1 MTTGVGGSDAATELE
16 AIRPM
21 LAGVAPIADAEYRM
35 RLQRAQS
42 LLADSGTAALYLNA
56 GTNLRYFT
64 GTVWSPS
71 ERLVGAILTA
81 EGELHYIAPAFE
93 RNTLRG
99 FMVLEGEL
107 HCWEEHEDPYLLV
120 ARIIS
125 GENRPPETIAV
136 DESAP
141 FFLVDGLSRAL
152 PQTRVLA
159 ATGITRGC
167 RARKSTA
174 ELALMQR
181 AKDITLQIHRHTAR
195 ILRPGITTAEVT
207 EFIHAAHRAAGTTGS
222 YFCIVL
228 FGPDSAF
235 PHGVARPKALED
247 GDMVLIDTGCQVE
260 GYISDITRSYVF
272 GEPTDQQREIWATE
286 KAAQQAA
293 FAAVAPG
300 KLCGAIDAAARGVVE
315 GAGLGPDYQLP
326 GLPHRTG
333 HGIGLEIH
341 EGPYLVQGDDTPLE
355 PGMCFSNEPMI
366 CVPGHFGV
374 RLEDHFHVTETG
386 AQWFT
391 RPSADIDDPFRGLPP
406 PPGDAAR

>member
-1 MTTGVGGSDAATELE
+1 MTRGVGGSDAATQLA

-21 LAGVAPIADAEYRM
+21 LAGIEPIAESEYRA
-35 RLQRAQS
+35 RRQRAQS
-42 LLADSGTAALYLNA
+42 LLAENAVTALYLNA
-56 GTNLRYFT
+56 GSNLRYFT
-64 GTVWSPS
+64 GTRWSPS

-81 EGELHYIAPAFE
+81 SGELHYFAPAFE
-93 RNTLRG
+93 RDTLQG

-107 HCWEEHEDPYLLV
+107 HCWEEHEDPYGLV
-120 ARIIS
+120 ADVLS
-125 GENRPPETIAV
+125 GTGSAGDILAV

-141 FFLVDGLSRAL
+141 FFLVEGLSQAL
-152 PQTRVLA
+152 PETRLRA
-159 ATGITRGC
+159 ATDITRAC
-167 RARKSTA
+167 RVRKSDA
-174 ELALMQR
+174 ELTLMQR

-195 ILRPGITTAEVT
+195 MLRPGITTAEVQ
-207 EFIHAAHRAAGTTGS
+207 EFIHAAHRAAGTAGS

-235 PHGVARPKALED
+235 PHGVARPKPLEH

-272 GEPTDQQREIWATE
+272 GEASEYQREIWAVE

-293 FAAVAPG
+293 LAAVAPG
-300 KLCGAIDAAARGVVE
+300 KPCGTVDAAARGVIE
-315 GAGLGPDYQLP
+315 GAGLGPQYRLP

-333 HGIGLEIH
+333 HGIGLDIH
-341 EGPYLVQGDDTPLE
+341 EAPYLVHGDDTPLE

-374 RLEDHFHVTETG
+374 RLEDHFHVTLNG

-391 RPSADIDDPFRGLPP
+391 QPSAEIDDPFGNVPTA
-406 PPGDAAR
+406 PGNDGR